1 MNRLIIFV
9 KIFYLNLI
17 FKINNVIIIKLSP
30 KNIENI
36 LGNYIDFRIIINQFP
51 LFFGFDFI
59 ELL

>member
-1 MNRLIIFV
+1 MNRLIIFD
-9 KIFYLNLI
+9 KNFYLNLI
-17 FKINNVIIIKLSP
+17 IKINNVIIIKLSP